1 MGLERAAAQQYMD
14 RYFAR
19 YPGVADYMKRT
30 RETAREKGYVETVF
44 GRRLWLPEI
53 RGGNGAR
60 RQGAERAAINA
71 PMQGTAADLIKMAMI
86 AVDRWLAEKRLKSRL
101 IMQVHDELVLEVPD
115 GELERVK
122 RELPKL
128 MSGVAELSVPLVV
141 DIGAGPNW
149 DKAH

>member
-1 MGLERAAAQQYMD
+1 
-14 RYFAR
+14 
-19 YPGVADYMKRT
+19 
-30 RETAREKGYVETVF
+30 
-44 GRRLWLPEI
+44 
-53 RGGNGAR
+53 
-60 RQGAERAAINA
+60 
-71 PMQGTAADLIKMAMI
+71 MAMI
-86 AVDRWLAEKRLKSRL
+86 AVERWLADTHLASKL

-128 MSGVAELSVPLVV
+128 MSGVARLSVPLVV